1 MVKVPMA
8 ENNFAEA
15 GEIYAQG
22 SSVKQKGVTLSGINQ
37 ITAGRRFDRRCK
49 AMLPENSQRRP
60 KGNRVF
66 TEYGNFGHWTHRS
79 LKNSLDRLQAGY
91 RSQL

>member
-8 ENNFAEA
+8 EHDFAEG

-22 SSVKQKGVTLSGINQ
+22 SSIMQKSAALSGIKQ
-37 ITAGRRFDRRCK
+37 ITASRRFDKRCK

-60 KGNRVF
+60 RGNGVF
-66 TEYGNFGHWTHRS
+66 TKYGNSH
-79 LKNSLDRLQAGY
+79 
-91 RSQL
+91 

>member
-8 ENNFAEA
+8 EHDFAEG

-22 SSVKQKGVTLSGINQ
+22 SSIMQKGAALSGIKQ
-37 ITAGRRFDRRCK
+37 ISAGRRFDKRCK

-60 KGNRVF
+60 RGNRVF

-79 LKNSLDRLQAGY
+79 LNNSLDRLQAGY